1 MFTIDA
7 YLRKKFHITNY
18 NCWHFVRDVWQ
29 ELTGTTL
36 YDFTPAHTSKA
47 ELELAAHDAV
57 QHFVQVERGPGCG
70 PLIVLMQQTKTAPHV
85 GVLIKGKVL
94 HLKPCGAA
102 YEAFD
107 VARIGFSKVSFY
119 TCKPSSWSPIP
130 ST

>member
-7 YLRKKFHITNY
+7 YLSKKFHMTNY
-18 NCWHFVRDVWQ
+18 NCWHFVSDVWEQ
-29 ELTGTTL
+29 LTGVKL
-36 YDFTPAHTSKA
+36 NDFTPKHITKA
-47 ELELAAHDAV
+47 ELELAAQGATA
-57 QHFVQVERGPGCG
+57 QHFVEVERSQVI
-70 PLIVLMQQTKTAPHV
+70 PLIVLMQQPQTAPHV

-102 YEAFD
+102 YEALD

-119 TCKPSSWSPIP
+119 TCKPSSWSPTP